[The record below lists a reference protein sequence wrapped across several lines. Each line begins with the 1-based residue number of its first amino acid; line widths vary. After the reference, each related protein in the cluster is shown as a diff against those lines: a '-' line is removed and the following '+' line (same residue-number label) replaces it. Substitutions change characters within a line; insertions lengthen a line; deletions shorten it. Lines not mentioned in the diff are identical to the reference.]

1 MTYKPVQTIT
11 TVGYGDIVAIT
22 VPGKILAIFTMIFGS
37 LSIVLYTAFF
47 AGVLIAPELTHVEE
61 KVKSMEDEVREFGRE
76 IRLDERAQQELL
88 QKIEHLI
95 MNGKSQK

>member
-47 AGVLIAPELTHVEE
+47 AGVLIAPEFDLPGVSLPSTML
-61 KVKSMEDEVREFGRE
+61 SFFMQ
-76 IRLDERAQQELL
+76 A
-88 QKIEHLI
+88 
-95 MNGKSQK
+95 S